1 VPLIV
6 GSCGGAGTDRGVK
19 AYARL
24 VSEIAQ
30 ERGRGYDAALI
41 FAEQSRNWAHAQL
54 RRGGGAQPTTPLL
67 EAGERAVAQ
76 EIDGSDRLVA
86 VMGASPIL
94 DALRRGAQVV
104 LAGRACD
111 DALFAAAAM
120 WRGARPAP
128 AYLAGKLLE
137 NASLV
142 AEPFVLRES
151 VIAEIEADELV
162 LEPMLPEQRC
172 TRVSVAAELMYERRT
187 PYEQYG
193 PDGML
198 DLRGLTIED
207 VDERR
212 VRLRGAEYR
221 KVKAALKVEGAGSAG
236 FRSLCI
242 AGCRDPRMIAA
253 LGGILQDLEV
263 SVRATGAEVATSVF
277 GRDAVMGPL
286 EPVRTPPHEVG
297 IVVETLGPTQDK
309 ANSACLL
316 AKRLLFS
323 AKFPGQKQTGGSV
336 LSMIDEF
343 LECGRSYRW
352 TVNHLFE
359 VDDTAAPFR
368 IEMRRLGAQ

>member
-1 VPLIV
+1 MRHA
-6 GSCGGAGTDRGVK
+6 GGAR
-19 AYARL
+19 
-24 VSEIAQ
+24 
-30 ERGRGYDAALI
+30 
-41 FAEQSRNWAHAQL
+41 
-54 RRGGGAQPTTPLL
+54 PTTPLL
-67 EAGERAVAQ
+67 DGDERALAD
-76 EIDGSDRLVA
+76 EIDASDRLVG
-86 VMGASPIL
+86 VMGAAPIL
-94 DALRRGAQVV
+94 DALGRGAQVV

-151 VIAEIEADELV
+151 VIAEIAGETLV
-162 LEPMLPEQRC
+162 LEPMLAEQRC

-187 PYEQYG
+187 PFEQYG
-193 PDGML
+193 PDGVL
-198 DLRGLTIED
+198 DLSELMIEEL
-207 VDERR
+207 DERR
-212 VRLRGAEYR
+212 VRLSGARYR
-221 KVKAALKVEGAGSAG
+221 DASPALKVEGAGRAG
-236 FRSLCI
+236 YRSLCI

-253 LGGILQDLEV
+253 LQSILDELKDRV
-263 SVRATGAEVATSVF
+263 SATGADVETNVF

-297 IVVETLGPTQDK
+297 IVVETLAPTQEL

-343 LECGRSYRW
+343 LECGASYRW
-352 TVNHLFE
+352 TVNHLFS

-368 IEMRRLGAQ
+368 VEMRRLGPK

>member
-1 VPLIV
+1 MT
-6 GSCGGAGTDRGVK
+6 A
-19 AYARL
+19 
-24 VSEIAQ
+24 
-30 ERGRGYDAALI
+30 
-41 FAEQSRNWAHAQL
+41 
-54 RRGGGAQPTTPLL
+54 
-67 EAGERAVAQ
+67 
-76 EIDGSDRLVA
+76 EIDASDRLVA
-86 VMGASPIL
+86 VMGAAPIR
-94 DALRRGAQVV
+94 DALGRGAQVV

-151 VIAEIEADELV
+151 IIAEIEADALV
-162 LEPMLPEQRC
+162 IEPMLPEQRC

-193 PDGML
+193 PDGVL
-198 DLRGLTIED
+198 ELRELVIEE

-212 VRLRGAEYR
+212 VRLHGAHY
-221 KVKAALKVEGAGSAG
+221 KDAAPTLKVEGAGGAG

-253 LGGILQDLEV
+253 LSGILNDLEERV
-263 SVRATGAEVATSVF
+263 GATGAEVATSVF
-277 GRDAVMGPL
+277 GRDAVMGSL

-297 IVVETLGPTQDK
+297 IVVETLAPTQEM

-343 LECGRSYRW
+343 HECGRSYRW

-359 VDDTAAPFR
+359 VTDTAAPFR
-368 IEMRRLGAQ
+368 IEMRRLGEQ